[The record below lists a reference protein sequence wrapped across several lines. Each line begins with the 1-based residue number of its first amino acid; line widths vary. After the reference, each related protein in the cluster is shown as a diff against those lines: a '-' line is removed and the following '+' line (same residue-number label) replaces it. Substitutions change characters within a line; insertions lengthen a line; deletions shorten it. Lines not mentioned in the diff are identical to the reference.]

1 MWQKHKKIICMLAA
15 AIWFVFSCLFVELG
29 SVYRPEHVDKV
40 TYRPGFLYGVDI
52 QDQNYMIFQVDLN
65 TGESSRI
72 RVPRMEGTT
81 AISLSDL
88 TPAESGDVYIL
99 RTDTNGDNKTAAIWR
114 CDFERGR
121 LTPGFELADDERL
134 SFRTMI
140 KYGKTL
146 QVLYEDENQ
155 DLLRYV
161 LENGVLSFDKRLPHY
176 TGTAA
181 LRVII
186 EDGSFFV
193 IDQDG
198 RLYQLTEDDTY
209 RCVLETTKNGEDNWK
224 TNIQFYQSE
233 LYFDDS
239 KTGDTYRIDLTSDH
253 LQPEPCEP
261 IYRRASTF
269 DEGRFSSDYFER
281 TVRYGVY
288 AAEDGRQLAAVCGD
302 YEYVVEEISFNQRE
316 KLAAAALVWGLGC
329 LIGFFGMFLWRYLIR
344 RQRVIP
350 LVLEAALLTTGL
362 MVPGIWLLKNQMLLT
377 LRNGALESDIRTG
390 VQLGRGYMDILDMEA
405 IRAMC
410 SYSEITQENQRSLVK
425 MEVSGQELGF
435 FDGDTGEAR
444 AQADMGSAAYRLY
457 FKKNGEW
464 YPLGIRQ
471 YISNLPLRY
480 SYSKASPLAIEA
492 LERTLEGGELVT
504 LEYVDLAGQQCSA
517 FFVVPDSGE
526 YPVILETAIPLD
538 ETNRTYVRQAA
549 RIEKL
554 IYLLSAVLLVS
565 LWILIWF
572 AMDSVGR
579 LKQAALKVM
588 NGQLGTQVRIRG
600 RSEAAVTAVRFNHM
614 SKQLAKQV
622 SGIRQFQ
629 EKYEAFI
636 PLRFLEENG
645 GDRYVTMIVG
655 TGACPECRE
664 NMIREIRSG
673 GGEVLSFENNA
684 LSCLFPGEAQ
694 DSLKAAVNI
703 LQQVRSGGKETG
715 ISIGYERVFLGV
727 IGNEARS
734 AVSFHSTLGDF
745 SDFLR
750 KKAEE
755 YRTPLLI
762 TQTAADG
769 IPGFF
774 SEYHVRRLGV
784 CFLRVAGMEETIY
797 EVLDGEDW
805 DRQRKKQMTRET
817 FLRGLEA
824 FEAGEYLNARTEF
837 IRVFSVNKE
846 DGAALR
852 YIRLCDN
859 NLAEEGSIQTYIDI
873 Y

>member
-1 MWQKHKKIICMLAA
+1 MRQKHKKIICMFAA
-15 AIWFVFSCLFVELG
+15 ALWLAFSFLFVEIG
-29 SVYRPEHVDKV
+29 SVYRPEHVDQAA
-40 TYRPGFLYGVDI
+40 YRPGFLYGVDI
-52 QDQNYMIFQVDLN
+52 QDQNYMIFEVDLN
-65 TGESSRI
+65 TGETRRI

-81 AISLSDL
+81 AVSLSDL
-88 TPAESGDVYIL
+88 TPVVSGDVYIL
-99 RTDTNGDNKTAAIWR
+99 RTETNGDKRTDAIWR
-114 CDFERGR
+114 CDFGRGR
-121 LTPGFELADDERL
+121 LAPGFELADDERL

-140 KYGKTL
+140 KYGQTL
-146 QVLYEDENQ
+146 QVLYQDENQ

-161 LENGVLSFDKRLPHY
+161 LENGVLSFDKRLPCY
-176 TGTAA
+176 GGNTA
-181 LRVII
+181 LRVIV
-186 EDGSFFV
+186 EDGSCFV

-198 RLYQLTEDDTY
+198 RLYQLTDEDTY
-209 RCVLETTKNGEDNWK
+209 RCVLETTRNGADSWK
-224 TNIQFYQSE
+224 TNFQFYQSE

-239 KTGDTYRIDLTSDH
+239 KTGATYRVDLTSDI
-253 LQPEPCEP
+253 LQLEPCEST
-261 IYRRASTF
+261 YRRASSF
-269 DEGRFSSDYFER
+269 EEGRLSSDYIER
-281 TVRYGVY
+281 TVRYGIY

-302 YEYVVEEISFNQRE
+302 YEYVAEEISFNQRE
-316 KLAAAALVWGLGC
+316 KLAAAAAVWGLGC
-329 LIGFFGMFLWRYLIR
+329 LIGFSGMLLWRYLVR

-350 LVLEAALLTTGL
+350 LVLEAVVLTTGL
-362 MVPGIWLLKNQMLLT
+362 MVPGIWFLKNQMLLI
-377 LRNGALESDIRTG
+377 LRESALENDIRTG
-390 VQLGRGYMDILDMEA
+390 VQLGQEYMDILDMEA

-410 SYSEITQENQRSLVK
+410 SYSAITEENQRSLVK
-425 MEVSGQELGF
+425 TEVLSQKPGF
-435 FDGDTGEAR
+435 FDGDTGETR
-444 AQADMGSAAYRLY
+444 TQADMGSAAYRLY
-457 FKKNGEW
+457 FKKDGQW

-480 SYSKASPLAIEA
+480 SYSKASPLAMEA
-492 LERTLEGGELVT
+492 MERTLAGGGIVT
-504 LEYVDLAGQQCSA
+504 LEYVDLEGQQCSA
-517 FFVVPDSGE
+517 FFLVPDSGE
-526 YPVILETAIPLD
+526 YPVLLETAIPLD

-549 RIEKL
+549 QLEKL

-565 LWILIWF
+565 LWLLIWF
-572 AMDSVGR
+572 AMGSVGR

-614 SKQLAKQV
+614 SKQLEKQV
-622 SGIRQFQ
+622 SGIRRFQ

-645 GDRYVTMIVG
+645 GDWYVTMIVG
-655 TGACPECRE
+655 TGACPECSE
-664 NMIREIRSG
+664 NMIREIRG
-673 GGEVLSFENNA
+673 GRGEVLSFENGA
-684 LSCLFPGEAQ
+684 LSCLFAGKAQ
-694 DSLKAAVNI
+694 DCLKAAVNI

-734 AVSFHSTLGDF
+734 AVSSHSTLGDF

-762 TQTAADG
+762 TQTAANG

-784 CFLRVAGMEETIY
+784 CFLRAAGMEETIY

-805 DRQRKKQMTRET
+805 ERQRKKQMTGET
-817 FLRGLEA
+817 FLRGLDA